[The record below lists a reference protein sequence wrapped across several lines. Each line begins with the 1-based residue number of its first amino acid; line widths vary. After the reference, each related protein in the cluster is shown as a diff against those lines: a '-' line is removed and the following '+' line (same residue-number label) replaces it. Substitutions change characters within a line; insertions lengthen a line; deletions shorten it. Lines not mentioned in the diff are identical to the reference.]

1 MNKEKQICSE
11 CGAGLRE
18 DEAIYFDGRV
28 FCQDCYDD
36 AITACEDCG
45 TLVWCSNT
53 VDVNGRTLCMDCYER
68 NYTTCTRCGCYHCD

>member
-36 AITACEDCG
+36 AITACEDWRHAG
-45 TLVWCSNT
+45 V
-53 VDVNGRTLCMDCYER
+53 VQQYR
-68 NYTTCTRCGCYHCD
+68 